1 MRDAFRRH
9 RLELTCQM
17 SFILSSAILVC
28 QLINYLHTVGNR
40 VIILLS
46 ALQNITFACLH
57 LLILG
62 LYEHTNHL
70 IGFKMKEREFLWD
83 WYYLQRDFGSLSK
96 TFVKTGWIS
105 SLRLL
110 SSFAKKAKGKRLSLH
125 MSKALRFVVLI
136 CK

>member
-1 MRDAFRRH
+1 M
-9 RLELTCQM
+9 
-17 SFILSSAILVC
+17 
-28 QLINYLHTVGNR
+28 
-40 VIILLS
+40 IILLS

-83 WYYLQRDFGSLSK
+83 WYYLQRDFGGLSN

-105 SLRLL
+105 SLTLL
-110 SSFAKKAKGKRLSLH
+110 SSFAKRQKAIGCPITCPRHQDLGS
-125 MSKALRFVVLI
+125 
-136 CK
+136 

>member
-83 WYYLQRDFGSLSK
+83 WYYLQRDFGGLSK

-125 MSKALRFVVLI
+125 MSKVLRFVVLI

>member
-1 MRDAFRRH
+1 M
-9 RLELTCQM
+9 
-17 SFILSSAILVC
+17 
-28 QLINYLHTVGNR
+28 
-40 VIILLS
+40 IILLS

-83 WYYLQRDFGSLSK
+83 WYYLQRDFGGLSK

-110 SSFAKKAKGKRLSLH
+110 SSFAKKAKGKRQ
-125 MSKALRFVVLI
+125 KAVPSHVQGTKI
-136 CK
+136 CGPDL

>member
-83 WYYLQRDFGSLSK
+83 WYYLQRDFGGLSK

>member
-46 ALQNITFACLH
+46 ALQNITFACLY

-83 WYYLQRDFGSLSK
+83 WYYLQRDFGGLSK